1 MPVMPVIDVI
11 SDANVALKWFHA
23 EGEEGVE
30 SSRALLACH
39 RDRDRDRELAL
50 HVLDLTP

>member
-23 EGEEGVE
+23 EGEEDVK
-30 SSRALLACH
+30 SSRVLLACH
-39 RDRDRDRELAL
+39 RDRELAL